1 MATPHYHCK
10 GQEMSGE
17 EPLYRVQR
25 EAIEKE
31 MNGLVLAW
39 MRLASPLALLFM
51 LLSVFLNEA
60 PLFWMFA
67 LCLVMSIAARYFL
80 NKGMS

>member
-1 MATPHYHCK
+1 
-10 GQEMSGE
+10 MSDE

-25 EAIEKE
+25 ETMEDA
-31 MNGLVLAW
+31 MNGFVLAW
-39 MRLASPLALLFM
+39 MRMGSPIALLFM

-60 PLFWMFA
+60 VLFWMFA
-67 LCLVMSIAARYFL
+67 LCFIVSIAARHFL